1 MGLNIRNILIVIFF
15 ISLLKINN
23 PHLDSGL
30 KNYYYLQDLYLESN
44 ILYKKYKKITQKEI
58 LYDFKTYGDSN
69 CEKVL
74 FFPDT
79 RFHLFN
85 ENIFEEKCVFI
96 YVLDYYNNEDF
107 IYYKGQFKNKKYDH
121 LRGLPVYFSGDGFFY
136 AQEFID

>member
-15 ISLLKINN
+15 ISLLKINI

-30 KNYYYLQDLYLESN
+30 KNYYYLKYNQFDSN

-58 LYDFKTYGDSN
+58 LYNFKTYGDNS

-79 RFHLFN
+79 KHHLFN
-85 ENIFEEKCVFI
+85 ESIFKEKCVFI

-121 LRGLPVYFSGDGFFY
+121 LRELPVYFSGDGFFY